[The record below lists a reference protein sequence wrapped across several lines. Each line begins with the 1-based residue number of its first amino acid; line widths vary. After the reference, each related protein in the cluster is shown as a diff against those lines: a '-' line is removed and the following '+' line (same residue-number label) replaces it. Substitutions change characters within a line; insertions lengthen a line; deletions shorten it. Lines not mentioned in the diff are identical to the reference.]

1 MEMFEALTLWLS
13 FMGGICM
20 HEIVHAYVAML
31 LGCKNVRANFRALEV
46 TYESNSDIKTR
57 IASLSPPILGI
68 TGLVGYLL
76 ISAAPNLHAV
86 LFFVGMVLLTSYS
99 DLSVRAAKSIPTKW
113 TSLDSSI
120 KIVVGGVLLFA
131 ASKVLEIITMR
142 NLPLIQLDR
151 TLFAFFTILADVAFI
166 SGIGVIVIAGAL
178 HLLGDGVPNVIDRF
192 RK

>member
-31 LGCKNVRANFRALEV
+31 LGCKDVRANFRALEV

-57 IASLSPPILGI
+57 IASLSPLIL
-68 TGLVGYLL
+68 GLVGLVAYLL
-76 ISAAPNLHAV
+76 ISAAPDLHVA

-99 DLSVRAAKSIPTKW
+99 DISVRAAKGLPTKW
-113 TSLDSSI
+113 TSIDSST
-120 KIVVGGVLLFA
+120 KIMVGGVMLFA

-142 NLPLIQLDR
+142 NLPLIQMNR
-151 TLFAFFTILADVAFI
+151 TLVSFFTIL
-166 SGIGVIVIAGAL
+166 SGIAFFSAIGVLFIAGII
-178 HLLGDGVPNVIDRF
+178 HLFGDSVPDIIDRF
-192 RK
+192 RE